1 MFLLKN
7 HVRINYTLKIT
18 QLVMKS
24 KVLLLA
30 FAATA
35 LTLTSKAQD
44 DKTTFG
50 VRAGVNFQ
58 NLTGEINNQDLDMK
72 MKTGF
77 HIGVNAEIPVAPEFY
92 LQPGLLFST
101 KGAKEDGGD
110 AKWNVSYLEVPVNFI
125 YKPTLGTGKL
135 ILGVGPYLGIAVG
148 GKVKTDPK
156 DIDIEFENDL
166 DAKQTNEFATGAKW
180 FQKRLDFGGNLV
192 AGYELSSKLSFQLN
206 AQLGMSNLFPKVM
219 GEKADNT
226 KIKNTGFGVS
236 VGYRF

>member
-1 MFLLKN
+1 
-7 HVRINYTLKIT
+7 
-18 QLVMKS
+18 MKS

-30 FAATA
+30 VAATA
-35 LTLTSKAQD
+35 LTLTSNAQD

-58 NLTGEINNQDLDMK
+58 NLTGEIANTDLDMK

-110 AKWNVSYLEVPVNFI
+110 AKFNVSYVEVPVNFI
-125 YKPTLGTGKL
+125 YKPTLGAGKL
-135 ILGVGPYLGIAVG
+135 ILGVGPYLGIGVG
-148 GKVKTDPK
+148 GKIKGDGADVDVKFK
-156 DIDIEFENDL
+156 NDL
-166 DAKQTNEFATGAKW
+166 DTKDATDFSNGKTW
-180 FQKRLDFGGNLV
+180 FMKRLDFGGNLL
-192 AGYELSSKLSFQLN
+192 AGYELTSKLSFQLN
-206 AQLGMSNLFPKVM
+206 AQLGMANLFPKVN